1 MPNKSPILESVRVEI
16 QLRSYSITTKKIL
29 LVLDQS

>member
-16 QLRSYSITTKKIL
+16 QLRGYSITTKKIL